1 MFGTGI
7 QIITDI
13 GKSIGVRSDTLAL
26 VGMEL
31 TVTLGTILYLGK
43 VSRKIDRLEQKIEN
57 GIKPKIEN
65 RKHKKIIKFLP
76 CGCVD
81 RRETVHYCGKKMDPY
96 CTDIEM
102 DFNMSRCTESS
113 NVMTCEHICNSEC
126 DELCVKKSQTVGIDD
141 NRIDTESNYR
151 LMLQEIELLKHNLGQ
166 EIQYIREKVS
176 KTRKEVGVMYQ
187 VLKDVMKE

>member
-31 TVTLGTILYLGK
+31 TVTLGTMLYLGK

-65 RKHKKIIKFLP
+65 RKHKKIINFLP
-76 CGCVD
+76 CG
-81 RRETVHYCGKKMDPY
+81 
-96 CTDIEM
+96 
-102 DFNMSRCTESS
+102 
-113 NVMTCEHICNSEC
+113 
-126 DELCVKKSQTVGIDD
+126 
-141 NRIDTESNYR
+141 
-151 LMLQEIELLKHNLGQ
+151 
-166 EIQYIREKVS
+166 
-176 KTRKEVGVMYQ
+176 
-187 VLKDVMKE
+187 